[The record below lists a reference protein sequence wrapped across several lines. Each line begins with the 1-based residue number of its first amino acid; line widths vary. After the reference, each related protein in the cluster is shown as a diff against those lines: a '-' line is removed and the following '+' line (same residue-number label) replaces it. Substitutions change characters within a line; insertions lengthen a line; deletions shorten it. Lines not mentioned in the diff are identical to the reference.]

1 MSFLDHTFWAS
12 CTFPSAA
19 DKESAERG
27 MTSFIETAG
36 NLVGSD
42 VSDSDSIE
50 EFAHQITQADDGIA
64 LLEAVFGNSPFL
76 TQCILRDLIWFRHLI
91 EKGSDIVADEIIQST
106 RALKKQDLDEPS
118 TMRELRVAKRRMA
131 VTIALADISG
141 VWDWPM
147 VTTSLSQFAD
157 EAISVACAFVLKKC
171 AARGGL
177 NLLSEDDPESGS
189 GYFVLAMGKLGAREL
204 NYSSDI
210 DLICL
215 FDPEQINTDD
225 FDELQQHVIRMTRS
239 LARILDERTVDGYV
253 FRVDLRLRPDPASTP
268 LAISVLAAET
278 YYESLGQNWE
288 RAAMIKARVAAGD
301 MACGKVFLD
310 NLRPFVWRKSLDFA
324 AIEDIH
330 SIKRQIHAHKGG
342 AEIAVEG
349 HDIKT
354 GRGGIR
360 EIEFFAQTQQLI
372 WGGREVELR
381 TCRTIDA
388 INVLVELGQ
397 VTREVADA
405 LEVSYGFLRNL
416 EHRIQMRN
424 DEQTQKLPD
433 TPEEIATLAI
443 FMGYQTPDDFRADL
457 VRHLSTVQHHYGEL
471 FGAAPSL
478 SANSEISGSLSFTG
492 AESDTDTLQTLQR
505 IGFQEPSRIDNA
517 IRAWHHGRVR
527 ATRSTRARELLT
539 ELTPTILKE
548 IAKQSDPDATFGRF
562 DDFLS
567 GLPAGVQLFSMFQA
581 FPKLLGLIAEIMGEA
596 PRLASHLG
604 RRPSLLDSVLSADF
618 YDPLGSIEDLE
629 KECRELLGDA
639 QFFEDVLDAMR
650 LWNGD
655 KRFQVGIQLLRKA
668 LSAEDASTHF
678 SDIAE
683 TVLRVLI
690 PLVIEEFESKHGAV
704 TGGRFCILALGKLGS
719 QELTP
724 ASDLDLIFIYDCDDL
739 SSESDGSKP
748 LAVSQYYGRLG
759 QRIISAVMARTAEG
773 TLYEVDM
780 RLRPSG
786 NKGPISTAFDGFI
799 KYYNESAWTWEHMT
813 LVRTRPVF
821 DTKGLGTEV
830 KGTID
835 RILCKHRDVQA
846 LASDVATMRARIQN
860 QYKKPCPWAIKHTP
874 GGLVDVDFI
883 AQYLVLAH
891 GEENPEILCKK
902 SHDIIQAAA
911 KLDFINQQDAQAL
924 MSAASLYQQVL
935 TFLSL
940 VIEGELTNERVAQF
954 SSALRRDLIEITDSE
969 NFEDLEKRLVDT
981 EGRTRHIF
989 ERVVGTVGDAPSTP
1003 DEDIPDM
1010 A

>member
-1 MSFLDHTFWAS
+1 MVFRSDQFWAQA
-12 CTFPSAA
+12 TFPEPS
-19 DKESAERG
+19 DVESAERG
-27 MTSFIETAG
+27 FESFLEAAN
-36 NLVGSD
+36 NLAD
-42 VSDSDSIE
+42 ND
-50 EFAHQITQADDGIA
+50 FADANQIGQFCQDLGASDDGIA
-64 LLEAVFGNSPFL
+64 LLKGIFGNSPFL
-76 TQCILRDLIWFRHLI
+76 TQCILQDLPWFSHLI
-91 EKGSDIVADEIIQST
+91 EVGSDTAAEEIIRAT
-106 RALKKQDLDEPS
+106 RGLKIQDLDETT

-131 VTIALADISG
+131 LTIALADIGGLWTWST
-141 VWDWPM
+141 
-147 VTTSLSQFAD
+147 VTANLSQFAD
-157 EAISVACAFVLKKC
+157 DAIGVACAFVLKKC

-177 NLLSEDDPESGS
+177 RISSDEDPEINS

-215 FDPEQINTDD
+215 FDPDRIDTDD
-225 FDELQQHVIRMTRS
+225 YDELQQHAIRMTRS
-239 LARILDERTVDGYV
+239 LARILDERTADGYV

-301 MACGKVFLD
+301 KECGKVFLD

-342 AEIAVEG
+342 GEIAVEG

-372 WGGREVELR
+372 WGGREIELR
-381 TCRTIDA
+381 TRRTIDA
-388 INVLVELGQ
+388 IYALVELGQ
-397 VTREVADA
+397 VARDVANV
-405 LEVSYGFLRNL
+405 LETAYAFLRNL
-416 EHRIQMRN
+416 EHRLQMRN
-424 DEQTQKLPD
+424 DEQTQKLPN
-433 TPEEIATLAI
+433 TSEEIASLAV
-443 FMGYQTPDDFRADL
+443 FLGYKTADDFRTVL
-457 VRHLSTVQHHYGEL
+457 VHHLSAVQRHYGEL

-492 AESDTDTLQTLQR
+492 ADSDSDTLDTLHRL
-505 IGFQEPSRIDNA
+505 GFQEPKRIDNA

-539 ELTPTILKE
+539 ELTPTILSE

-581 FPKLLGLIAEIMGEA
+581 FPKILGLIAEIMGEA

-618 YDPLGSIEDLE
+618 YDPLGSIEELE
-629 KECRELLGDA
+629 IECRDMLGDA
-639 QFFEDVLDAMR
+639 QFFEDILDAMR

-668 LSAEDASTHF
+668 LSARDASNHF

-683 TVLRVLI
+683 TVLRILV
-690 PLVIEEFESKHGAV
+690 PHVIEEFELKHGKV
-704 TGGRFCILALGKLGS
+704 QGGQFCILALGKLGS

-724 ASDLDLIFIYDCDDL
+724 ASDLDLIFIYNCDDL
-739 SSESDGSKP
+739 SDESDGPKP

-759 QRIISAVMARTAEG
+759 QRIISAIMSRTAEG

-786 NKGPISTAFDGFI
+786 NKGPISTALEGFI
-799 KYYNESAWTWEHMT
+799 KYYEESAWTWEYMT
-813 LVRTRPVF
+813 LVRTRSVF
-821 DTKGLGTEV
+821 DTGGLGAEV
-830 KGTID
+830 QGTVE
-835 RILCKHRDVQA
+835 RILRKTRDDKTIA
-846 LASDVATMRARIQN
+846 NDVATMRARIQK
-860 QYKKPCPWAIKHTP
+860 QYKTQCPWAIKHVA

-891 GEENPEILCKK
+891 AAEAPDILQKT
-902 SHDIIQAAA
+902 SHGIIESASE
-911 KLDFINQQDAQAL
+911 LGFIEKNDAQAL
-924 MSAASLYQQVL
+924 VTAAHLYQQIL

-940 VIEGELTNERVAQF
+940 VIEGSLTDERVAQF
-954 SSALRRDLIEITDSE
+954 SSSLKRDLTEITDAE
-969 NFEDLEKRLVDT
+969 NFATLEKRLVDT
-981 EGRTRHIF
+981 EGVTRHIF
-989 ERVVGTVGDAPSTP
+989 ERIVRTVGDAPSIP
-1003 DEDIPDM
+1003 DEDIPVMD
-1010 A
+1010 